1 MDKLEK
7 LIRDNCWKFPKGYPD
22 MDNESD
28 RNTLLSLLEAAAAQ
42 APKDTQ
48 STNRSIYDR
57 VIAKT
62 LTGDENGEIPQ
73 PSTVYTV
80 GKNVNLSGRDKEIFS
95 KLYPTAPPKAGK
107 EIDSA
112 ASKGSGNGELAIH
125 WLLSR
130 GHTVVDARN
139 ADNPDLLI
147 DGSIGLE
154 VKAYDTNKMTLGRYG
169 SDKDNIAI
177 LGVVF
182 GVSTLVNTFQGEK
195 RTAGTMTFNTDELK
209 QAFKHVSDFD
219 QSDLRNISNEYAVI
233 QNIYKN
239 IDAVKEALNITG
251 AITPE
256 HGTAEM
262 LRRLI
267 TTKLSKKPGIGGYIV
282 NVNQGGSIK
291 YTQITQELINSLS
304 DKQLL
309 DGVSTNQGALNILTN
324 TLFG

>member
-7 LIRDNCWKFPKGYPD
+7 LIRDNCWRFSKGYPD
-22 MDNESD
+22 INNESD
-28 RNTLLSLLEAAAAQ
+28 RKILFELFEAEAQ
-42 APKDTQ
+42 QTPK
-48 STNRSIYDR
+48 NRSVYDK

-73 PSTVYTV
+73 PSEVYTV
-80 GKNVNLSGRDKEIFS
+80 GKNVNLSGKDKETFS
-95 KLYPTAPPKAGK
+95 KLYPASPPKAGK
-107 EIDSA
+107 ELDSA
-112 ASKGSGNGELAIH
+112 ASKGSGHGEIAMH

-130 GHTVVDARN
+130 GHTVVDARSS
-139 ADNPDLLI
+139 DNPDLLI
-147 DGSIGLE
+147 DGTTGLE

-182 GVSTLVNTFQGEK
+182 GISTLVSTFQGEK

-219 QSDLRNISNEYAVI
+219 QSDLRDISDQYAVI

-239 IDAVKEALNITG
+239 IDAVKESLNITG

-262 LRRLI
+262 LRRLL

-291 YTQITQELINSLS
+291 YTQVTQELIDGLS
-304 DKQLL
+304 DDQLL
-309 DGVSTNQGALNILTN
+309 KGVSTNQGALNILAN